1 MKIVG
6 SFHSSFSGVRTISE
20 HDDDIM
26 KATDGNAG
34 TSVPKDGSFCLNK
47 EQERGC
53 STVKFLLI

>member
-1 MKIVG
+1 MM
-6 SFHSSFSGVRTISE
+6 
-20 HDDDIM
+20 IM